1 MDFERGSEW
10 RRWDLHLHTASS
22 YDYKGEDNDAL
33 LIEKLK
39 ENNIAAVAITDHFVI
54 DKERIK
60 NLRSLSPE
68 IVFFPGVEL
77 RTDKGDTNVHVI
89 LIFSDK
95 INIDEL
101 VEDFNVFKR
110 SAQNHDDNEKI
121 YWDYSKI
128 IKFAEAHDALIS
140 IHAGRKSNGVDDRI
154 SNSLPHNQAVKEEYA
169 STVSI
174 FEMGQLK
181 DLDDYR
187 KHVFSDIGVKPMI
200 ICSDNHDAR
209 NYNPTNKLWIKADV
223 TFNGLKQIIY
233 EPEERVRIS
242 DSIPDY
248 KPNYYTIDSVV
259 FKDDSFQTEPIKFSK
274 NLTCVI
280 GGKSTGKSILLH
292 NLARA
297 IDKEQ
302 VEQKENIS
310 KTSTKDV
317 DEIAVFWADG
327 KNDDERKIIY
337 IPQTYLNRLSD
348 EKESK
353 TEIDSIIE
361 DVVLIDEKIKTENM
375 KMFDYIKSYK
385 KEVQQSII
393 ELISNHNEIIS
404 TLNSKKELGNQK
416 GIENEIASLNAQKE
430 ELSKDLNLSEEKL
443 KSYEDAVGKIKD
455 IKRKISDFESE
466 IENIKK
472 INSVVVKTSL
482 DESFSDYT
490 LELLK
495 KSIDDTVETANLFWN
510 NEKMVII
517 DKLNNVICELRSDL
531 KEYQNCESLLKDKV
545 NENKA
550 VKDLTEK
557 IQQEKEKLEKFNA
570 LNKREAEE
578 KKKENSLI
586 TELCASIYNFKKIQK
601 DYADVVNNNFDITS
615 NDLVFE
621 VLVPF
626 KRDLFIGKLSSVFNN
641 RTKSYDTIVSPSD
654 FTEEKY
660 TELSWLRKIVESILN
675 GELPLKGGYNAETA
689 LREIFDN
696 WYGIKYSIKMDNDSI
711 DVMSP
716 GKKALVLLKLLI
728 DLTQSQCPILIDQP
742 EDDLDNRSIFED
754 LIPFIKK
761 KKKDRQIIIATHNA
775 NVVLGADA
783 EEVIVANQQGNNVPN
798 KKYRFEYRT
807 GSIENDQP
815 VYNADG
821 SMDLGIL
828 NSQGIQ
834 QHICDILEGGERA
847 FELRKNKYHI

>member
-89 LIFSDK
+89 LIFSDI

-121 YWDYSKI
+121 YWDYRKI

-174 FEMGQLK
+174 FEMGQLR

-292 NLARA
+292 NLAKA

-337 IPQTYLNRLSD
+337 IPQTYLTLKRQ
-348 EKESK
+348 
-353 TEIDSIIE
+353 SIWLLE
-361 DVVLIDEKIKTENM
+361 V
-375 KMFDYIKSYK
+375 FRSYK
-385 KEVQQSII
+385 QVLHIPD
-393 ELISNHNEIIS
+393 
-404 TLNSKKELGNQK
+404 
-416 GIENEIASLNAQKE
+416 
-430 ELSKDLNLSEEKL
+430 LS
-443 KSYEDAVGKIKD
+443 V
-455 IKRKISDFESE
+455 
-466 IENIKK
+466 
-472 INSVVVKTSL
+472 
-482 DESFSDYT
+482 SF
-490 LELLK
+490 
-495 KSIDDTVETANLFWN
+495 
-510 NEKMVII
+510 
-517 DKLNNVICELRSDL
+517 
-531 KEYQNCESLLKDKV
+531 
-545 NENKA
+545 
-550 VKDLTEK
+550 
-557 IQQEKEKLEKFNA
+557 
-570 LNKREAEE
+570 
-578 KKKENSLI
+578 
-586 TELCASIYNFKKIQK
+586 
-601 DYADVVNNNFDITS
+601 
-615 NDLVFE
+615 
-621 VLVPF
+621 
-626 KRDLFIGKLSSVFNN
+626 
-641 RTKSYDTIVSPSD
+641 
-654 FTEEKY
+654 
-660 TELSWLRKIVESILN
+660 
-675 GELPLKGGYNAETA
+675 
-689 LREIFDN
+689 
-696 WYGIKYSIKMDNDSI
+696 
-711 DVMSP
+711 
-716 GKKALVLLKLLI
+716 
-728 DLTQSQCPILIDQP
+728 
-742 EDDLDNRSIFED
+742 
-754 LIPFIKK
+754 
-761 KKKDRQIIIATHNA
+761 
-775 NVVLGADA
+775 
-783 EEVIVANQQGNNVPN
+783 
-798 KKYRFEYRT
+798 
-807 GSIENDQP
+807 
-815 VYNADG
+815 
-821 SMDLGIL
+821 
-828 NSQGIQ
+828 
-834 QHICDILEGGERA
+834 
-847 FELRKNKYHI
+847 

>member
-89 LIFSDK
+89 LIFSDI

-121 YWDYSKI
+121 YWDYRKI

-174 FEMGQLK
+174 FEMGQLR

-292 NLARA
+292 NLAKA

-430 ELSKDLNLSEEKL
+430 ELSKDLNLSEENL

-466 IENIKK
+466 IENIEK

-490 LELLK
+490 LKLLK

-510 NEKMVII
+510 NEK
-517 DKLNNVICELRSDL
+517 
-531 KEYQNCESLLKDKV
+531 
-545 NENKA
+545 
-550 VKDLTEK
+550 
-557 IQQEKEKLEKFNA
+557 
-570 LNKREAEE
+570 
-578 KKKENSLI
+578 
-586 TELCASIYNFKKIQK
+586 
-601 DYADVVNNNFDITS
+601 
-615 NDLVFE
+615 
-621 VLVPF
+621 
-626 KRDLFIGKLSSVFNN
+626 
-641 RTKSYDTIVSPSD
+641 
-654 FTEEKY
+654 
-660 TELSWLRKIVESILN
+660 WL
-675 GELPLKGGYNAETA
+675 
-689 LREIFDN
+689 
-696 WYGIKYSIKMDNDSI
+696 
-711 DVMSP
+711 
-716 GKKALVLLKLLI
+716 LLI
-728 DLTQSQCPILIDQP
+728 NLTMLSV
-742 EDDLDNRSIFED
+742 N
-754 LIPFIKK
+754 
-761 KKKDRQIIIATHNA
+761 
-775 NVVLGADA
+775 
-783 EEVIVANQQGNNVPN
+783 
-798 KKYRFEYRT
+798 
-807 GSIENDQP
+807 
-815 VYNADG
+815 
-821 SMDLGIL
+821 
-828 NSQGIQ
+828 
-834 QHICDILEGGERA
+834 
-847 FELRKNKYHI
+847 